1 MLSHCRLVAM
11 SHCRIAAMSYCRFVA
26 MSHCCIAA
34 MSHCRIVAL
43 SQCRNDALSSV
54 ATVENFPQP
63 QLFAQENSKHGELR
77 NLFYR
82 GVEELSIIMA
92 RQKMRKT
99 VSHCTKELSF
109 ESHQESI
116 SPISK

>member
-54 ATVENFPQP
+54 ATVKHFPQP
-63 QLFAQENSKHGELR
+63 QLFAQENSKHG
-77 NLFYR
+77 
-82 GVEELSIIMA
+82 A
-92 RQKMRKT
+92 
-99 VSHCTKELSF
+99 
-109 ESHQESI
+109 I
-116 SPISK
+116 SPIEEIVAEADQNNGETEMEKNIPSLY